1 MYKEYFY
8 FRKTSCFV
16 FKTFKFLGIWC
27 IQTSKFVMSL
37 KILLHVRSYTCD
49 CYLRIFGSIKMKF
62 GHMFSV
68 TYGTRFQF
76 VFSAFVKTGN

>member
-1 MYKEYFY
+1 
-8 FRKTSCFV
+8 
-16 FKTFKFLGIWC
+16 
-27 IQTSKFVMSL
+27 MSL

-49 CYLRIFGSIKMKF
+49 CFLRIFGSIKMKF

-76 VFSAFVKTGN
+76 VFIAFVKTEN